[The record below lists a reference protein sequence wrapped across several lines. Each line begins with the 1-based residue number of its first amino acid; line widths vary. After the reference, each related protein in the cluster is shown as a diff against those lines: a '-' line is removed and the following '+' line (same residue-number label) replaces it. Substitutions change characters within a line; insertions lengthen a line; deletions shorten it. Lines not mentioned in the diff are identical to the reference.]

1 VAEQPIPRWAGIA
14 LLLAISV
21 AFGSNH
27 VAARV
32 AFEHGTNV
40 TTAVAFRSAGTALF
54 VLGLLL
60 VNGVSLALPAA
71 TRGRA
76 ALIGLML
83 AVQSYCLYSAVALI
97 PVALA
102 LLAFQAF
109 PMVLA
114 LVTWAA
120 GGEVPPRR
128 VLLAMPVALFG
139 LALAL
144 LAFQAFPMVLAL
156 VTWAAGG
163 EVPPRR
169 VLLAMPVALSGL
181 ALALDVYGNSGDV
194 AGRWS
199 EIGAGVL
206 WATGASL
213 AFASVLFFT
222 TKWLPAVDGRLRS
235 FMIMSVVAAVTIA
248 GGAVA
253 GDFRLPAD
261 NIGWIALALLV
272 AFYGIAIT
280 SMFVVLPRLGA
291 VNNSVVLNFEPI
303 AVLGIAWVLLD
314 QRVAPLQILGAFIV
328 VGAIAATGR
337 KH

>member
-1 VAEQPIPRWAGIA
+1 MSEQPIPRWAGIA
-14 LLLAISV
+14 LLVAIAV
-21 AFGSNH
+21 VFGSNH

-60 VNGVSLALPAA
+60 ANGVSLALPAA

-76 ALIGLML
+76 VLIGLML
-83 AVQSYCLYSAVALI
+83 AVQSYCLYSAVAVI

-102 LLAFQAF
+102 LLAFQTF

-114 LVTWAA
+114 LVSWAA
-120 GGEVPPRR
+120 GGEPPSRR
-128 VLLAMPVALFG
+128 VLLAMPVAL
-139 LALAL
+139 A
-144 LAFQAFPMVLAL
+144 
-156 VTWAAGG
+156 
-163 EVPPRR
+163 
-169 VLLAMPVALSGL
+169 GL
-181 ALALDVYGNSGDV
+181 ALALDVYGKSGDI

-222 TKWLPAVDGRLRS
+222 TRWLPAVDGRLRS
-235 FMIMSVVAAVTIA
+235 FMIMSVVAVVTIT

-261 NIGWIALALLV
+261 QVGWIALVLLAV
-272 AFYGIAIT
+272 FYGTAIT
-280 SMFVVLPRLGA
+280 SLFVVLPRLGA
-291 VNNSVVLNFEPI
+291 VDNSVVLNFEPI
-303 AVLGIAWVLLD
+303 AVLAIAWMVLD
-314 QRVAPLQILGAFIV
+314 QKVAPLQVLGAFIV
-328 VGAIAATGR
+328 VGAIIATGR

>member
-1 VAEQPIPRWAGIA
+1 MVEQPIPRWAGIA
-14 LLLAISV
+14 LLLAIAV
-21 AFGSNH
+21 VFGSNH

-32 AFEHGTNV
+32 AFDHGTNV

-60 VNGVSLALPAA
+60 ANRVSLALPAA

-83 AVQSYCLYSAVALI
+83 AVQSYCLYSAVAVI

-102 LLAFQAF
+102 LLAFQTF

-114 LVTWAA
+114 LVSWAA
-120 GGEVPPRR
+120 GGERPSRR
-128 VLLAMPVALFG
+128 VLIAMPVAL
-139 LALAL
+139 A
-144 LAFQAFPMVLAL
+144 
-156 VTWAAGG
+156 
-163 EVPPRR
+163 
-169 VLLAMPVALSGL
+169 GL
-181 ALALDVYGNSGDV
+181 ALALDVYGRSGDI

-235 FMIMSVVAAVTIA
+235 FMIMSVVAVATIT

-261 NIGWIALALLV
+261 QTGWIALLLLAAL
-272 AFYGIAIT
+272 YGTAIT
-280 SMFVVLPRLGA
+280 SLFVVLPRLGA

-303 AVLGIAWVLLD
+303 AVLAIAWMVLD
-314 QRVAPLQILGAFIV
+314 QKVAPLQVLGAFIV
-328 VGAIAATGR
+328 VGAIMATG
-337 KH
+337 KK